1 MERVRTAWANMRM
14 QSFETSFA
22 FRKRV
27 EDYQLE
33 RASVGLEEI
42 SADELIICI
51 LNRLDMSRYHALVKD
66 YLDNERRGIADLPEL
81 PSILWKEIKDTQVV
95 RFKGTGNVNLQAVY
109 LSRVDELDD
118 KGRGR
123 GRRCRGGRGGR
134 GGYGR
139 GRGPHP
145 EKGPPAAPTDSIK
158 PSEIIC
164 WTCGKKGHRS
174 TTCPTKNVHFSDTIE
189 QIFLTC
195 IENFH
200 PSQHDNA
207 HEDMPSVPTET
218 SNIVTVLIS
227 KTLHMNK
234 NIIMLDTQSPIH
246 LVSNAKLLS
255 TSP

>member
-1 MERVRTAWANMRM
+1 
-14 QSFETSFA
+14 
-22 FRKRV
+22 
-27 EDYQLE
+27 
-33 RASVGLEEI
+33 
-42 SADELIICI
+42 LIT
-51 LNRLDMSRYHALVKD
+51 KD
-66 YLDNERRGIADLPEL
+66 GGIADLPEL

-95 RFKGTGNVNLQAVY
+95 RFRGTGNVNLQAVY
-109 LSRVDELDD
+109 LSRVEELDD

-123 GRRCRGGRGGR
+123 GRGRRGGRGGR

-145 EKGPPAAPTDSIK
+145 EVGPPAAPTDSIK

-164 WTCGKKGHRS
+164 WTCGKKGRRS
-174 TTCPTKNVHFSDTIE
+174 TTCPTKNVHFSDTTE

-207 HEDMPSVPTET
+207 HEDVPSVPTET
-218 SNIVTVLIS
+218 SNILTVLIS

-234 NIIMLDTQSPIH
+234 NVIMLDT
-246 LVSNAKLLS
+246 
-255 TSP
+255 